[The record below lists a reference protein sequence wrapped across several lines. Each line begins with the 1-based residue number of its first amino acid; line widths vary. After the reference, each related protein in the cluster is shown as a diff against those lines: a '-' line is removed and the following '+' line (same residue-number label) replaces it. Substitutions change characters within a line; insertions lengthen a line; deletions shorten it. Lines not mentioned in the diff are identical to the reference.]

1 MYFTYRI
8 IMKLQPIYPY
18 QKLICVRKVG
28 FYRIIQI
35 GYLELEFSNGFFV
48 VLKFIINDY
57 F

>member
-35 GYLELEFSNGFFV
+35 GYLELEFSNGFFCCF
-48 VLKFIINDY
+48 KIY
-57 F
+57 H